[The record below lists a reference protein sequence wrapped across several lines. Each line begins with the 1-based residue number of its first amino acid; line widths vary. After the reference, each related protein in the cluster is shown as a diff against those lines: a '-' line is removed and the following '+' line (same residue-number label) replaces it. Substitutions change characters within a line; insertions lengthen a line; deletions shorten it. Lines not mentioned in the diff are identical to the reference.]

1 MTARTGK
8 GALAL
13 VAGLLSLAVCT
24 HAATPEKFGG
34 AIAGSVASSS
44 GIPQMGAT
52 VLLLDGFDR
61 LLYRTLTDESGGF
74 LFRSLAPGAYSV
86 RVSLASFFPALK
98 RNIAVQPGM
107 QSLLSVNLAGA
118 LSSIELVYSA
128 KTAGQIMNDDW
139 KWTLRTSSATRPVLR
154 YAPQIGI
161 RDAGDRIARITAAF
175 SDTRGVVK
183 VSASDEG
190 IVSQSGNAP
199 DLGTAFAVATSL
211 FGKNQLSL
219 SGNVGYSSA
228 RGIPTAG
235 FRTTFSRGPVEA
247 ASSEVSLTMRQIT
260 LPQRAGMALVTGQAG
275 AAPPLRTMS
284 AGFLDHTSFTPN
296 LRFEYGFSL
305 EMVSFLDTLTFF
317 SPYGRL
323 TYDGR
328 ENGKIDLAFS
338 SGLPPAGLFPAFRE
352 ADDEF
357 QPNLTALAMFPR
369 VSLRNGHARVQRADS
384 IELAYTRVAGSR
396 TYSVAGYREYV
407 SNGAFTLFSPSG
419 RLPAG
424 DVLPDLVSNSA
435 VYNIGDYFSS
445 GYMASLTQAAGERL
459 SLSVAGGSG
468 NALIP
473 EGPGALVEESRQLRT
488 GWRHG
493 QRRWLAARVF
503 GVTPWTGTHYAV
515 SYRWADGRSL
525 TAPHAYLTQNVQ
537 SDVGLNL
544 HFRQPVP
551 GVTYGRGRV
560 EATADLFNI
569 LEQGYL
575 PLTTAQGTQVILLH
589 TPRSVRGGL
598 SFIF

>member
-1 MTARTGK
+1 
-8 GALAL
+8 
-13 VAGLLSLAVCT
+13 
-24 HAATPEKFGG
+24 
-34 AIAGSVASSS
+34 
-44 GIPQMGAT
+44 MGAT
-52 VLLLDGFDR
+52 VLLLDGFDH
-61 LLYRTLTDESGGF
+61 LVQRTLTDESGVF
-74 LFRSLAPGAYSV
+74 LFRPLAPGAYSV
-86 RVSLASFFPALK
+86 RVSLASFFPAIK

-107 QSLLSVNLAGA
+107 QSLLSVNLAGV

-128 KTAGQIMNDDW
+128 KAAGLMSDDW

-154 YAPQIGI
+154 YAPQPSI
-161 RDAGDRIARITAAF
+161 RAGAGRASRITTAF

-183 VSASDEG
+183 VSAGDEG
-190 IVSQSGNAP
+190 LVSQYSNEP

-211 FGKNQLSL
+211 FGNNQLSL

-228 RGIPTAG
+228 NNGIPTAG
-235 FRTTFSRGPVEA
+235 LRTTFSRGSA
-247 ASSEVSLTMRQIT
+247 DASSSEVSLTMRQIT
-260 LPQRAGMALVTGQAG
+260 LPPRAGMALLPGQSG

-284 AGFLDHTSFTPN
+284 AGFLDHKSISRS

-323 TYDGR
+323 TYDWRQNGR
-328 ENGKIDLAFS
+328 FDIAVS
-338 SGLPPAGLFPAFRE
+338 SGLPPARLFPALSE
-352 ADDEF
+352 AGDEL
-357 QPNLTALAMFPR
+357 QQNLAALALFPR
-369 VSLRNGHARVQRADS
+369 VSLRNGHARVQRADN

-396 TYSVAGYREYV
+396 TFSVAGYREYV
-407 SNGAFTLFSPSG
+407 SNGALTLVSPSG
-419 RLPAG
+419 RMPAG
-424 DVLPDLVSNSA
+424 DLLPDLVSNSA

-445 GYMASLTQAAGERL
+445 GYMGSFTQAAGERL
-459 SLSVAGGSG
+459 SLSLAGGSG

-473 EGPGALVEESRQLRT
+473 GGQGALREESRQLRT
-488 GWRHG
+488 ELRHG

-503 GVTPWTGTHYAV
+503 GVAPWTGTQYAA

-525 TAPHAYLTQNVQ
+525 TAPHTYLTQSIQ

-544 HFRQPVP
+544 HFRQPLP

-560 EATADLFNI
+560 EASADLFNI
-569 LEQGYL
+569 LQQGYL
-575 PLTTAQGTQVILLH
+575 PLTTAEGTRVLLLH

>member
-13 VAGLLSLAVCT
+13 VAGLLTLAVCT
-24 HAATPEKFGG
+24 RAAAPEKSGG
-34 AIAGSVASSS
+34 AIAGWVTSSS

-61 LLYRTLTDESGGF
+61 LVHRALTDESGGF
-74 LFRSLAPGAYSV
+74 LFRPLAPGAYSV

-128 KTAGQIMNDDW
+128 KTAGLMSDDW

-154 YAPQIGI
+154 YAPQSSI
-161 RDAGDRIARITAAF
+161 RDADGRNARITTAF

-183 VSASDEG
+183 VSAGDEG
-190 IVSQSGNAP
+190 LISQYGSAP

-228 RGIPTAG
+228 NGIPTAG
-235 FRTTFSRGPVEA
+235 FRTTFSRGSAES

-260 LPQRAGMALVTGQAG
+260 LPPRAGMALVTGQSG
-275 AAPPLRTMS
+275 GAPPLRTMS
-284 AGFLDHTSFTPN
+284 AGFLDHTDFTQN

-323 TYDGR
+323 TYDGHG
-328 ENGKIDLAFS
+328 NGRIDAAFS
-338 SGLPPAGLFPAFRE
+338 SGLPPAGLFPASRE
-352 ADDEF
+352 VGDEF
-357 QPNLTALAMFPR
+357 QQNLTALALFPR
-369 VSLRNGHARVQRADS
+369 VSLRNGNIRVQRADN

-407 SNGAFTLFSPSG
+407 SNGALTLVSPSG
-419 RLPAG
+419 LLPAG
-424 DVLPDLVSNSA
+424 DLLPDLVSNSA
-435 VYNIGDYFSS
+435 VYNIGDYFSA
-445 GYMASLTQAAGERL
+445 GYMGSFTQAAGEHL
-459 SLSVAGGSG
+459 SLSLAGGSG

-473 EGPGALVEESRQLRT
+473 GGPGALMDESRQLRT
-488 GWRHG
+488 ELRHG
-493 QRRWLAARVF
+493 QRHWLAARVS
-503 GVTPWTGTHYAV
+503 GVTRWTGTHYAA

-525 TAPHAYLTQNVQ
+525 TAPHAYLTQTIQ
-537 SDVGLNL
+537 SDAGLNL
-544 HFRQPVP
+544 HFRQPLP
-551 GVTYGRGRV
+551 GITYGRGRV

-575 PLTTAQGTQVILLH
+575 PLTTAQGTRVLLLH
-589 TPRSVRGGL
+589 TPRSIRGGL

>member
-1 MTARTGK
+1 M
-8 GALAL
+8 
-13 VAGLLSLAVCT
+13 CT
-24 HAATPEKFGG
+24 RAASPEKFGG

-86 RVSLASFFPALK
+86 RVSLASFFPALR

-107 QSLLSVNLAGA
+107 QSLLGVNLAGA

-154 YAPQIGI
+154 YAPYIGI
-161 RDAGDRIARITAAF
+161 REAGDRNARFLAAF

-183 VSASDEG
+183 VSAGDEG
-190 IVSQSGNAP
+190 VVSQSGNAP

-211 FGKNQLSL
+211 YGKNQLSL

-235 FRTTFSRGPVEA
+235 FRTTFSRGPAE
-247 ASSEVSLTMRQIT
+247 ASSSELSLTMRQIS
-260 LPQRAGMALVTGQAG
+260 LPPRAGIALVTGQTG

-284 AGFLDHTSFTPN
+284 VGFLDHTNFTRN
-296 LRFEYGFSL
+296 LRLEYGFSL

-323 TYDGR
+323 TYDAR
-328 ENGKIDLAFS
+328 KNGKIDIAFS

-352 ADDEF
+352 SGDEF
-357 QPNLTALAMFPR
+357 QQNLTALAMFPR
-369 VSLRNGHARVQRADS
+369 VSLRNGYPRVQRADS
-384 IELAYTRVAGSR
+384 VELAYTRAAGSR
-396 TYSVAGYREYV
+396 TYSVAAYREFV
-407 SNGAFTLFSPSG
+407 SNGALTLASSSG

-424 DVLPDLVSNSA
+424 DVLPDMLSNSA

-445 GYMASLTQAAGERL
+445 GYMGSFTQAANERL
-459 SLSVAGGSG
+459 SFSLAGGSAS
-468 NALIP
+468 ALIP
-473 EGPGALVEESRQLRT
+473 DGPGALIEESRQLRT
-488 GWRHG
+488 GLRHG
-493 QRRWLAARVF
+493 HRRWLAARVF
-503 GVTPWTGTHYAV
+503 GVTPWTGTHYSA

-525 TAPHAYLTQNVQ
+525 TAPHAYLTQSIQ
-537 SDVGLNL
+537 SDAGLNL
-544 HFRQPVP
+544 HFRQPLP

-575 PLTTAQGTQVILLH
+575 PLTTTQGTRVLLLH